1 MFPIPNGTRP
11 RPCLKIEM
19 AKCELL
25 DSMQAGKLEPEVA
38 FLNAS
43 PRETRVSYLLV
54 LGCGCFCGFECTFEA
69 GFAGGSVQ
77 EERRLGF
84 MYMLRFGASM
94 AGGNRCDMVV
104 YTYFDDVPRS
114 ALSKLS
120 QQPNSLA
127 TPIVVAALPDSTP
140 PPPHS
145 PVTPASVVSH

>member
-1 MFPIPNGTRP
+1 LPAVYPVTW
-11 RPCLKIEM
+11 CL
-19 AKCELL
+19 
-25 DSMQAGKLEPEVA
+25 SVSWFQLECVVNYEEDVTS
-38 FLNAS
+38 F
-43 PRETRVSYLLV
+43 LLV
-54 LGCGCFCGFECTFEA
+54 EKAAENFFVLSTHHYVYNKKFSNPFVVTSPMIAELSKSFI
-69 GFAGGSVQ
+69 FQ
-77 EERRLGF
+77 
-84 MYMLRFGASM
+84 LRFGASM

-104 YTYFDDVPRS
+104 YKDFDDVPRS